1 MCIGKDQVNHSL
13 HVIIARYS
21 YHCKIMRKKKSNV
34 VFPVCAFISTEI
46 LKVHHRANAVE
57 KKSC

>member
-13 HVIIARYS
+13 HVYIARYS
-21 YHCKIMRKKKSNV
+21 YHCKIMRKKKQCS
-34 VFPVCAFISTEI
+34 FSSISTET

-57 KKSC
+57 KKKGC